1 VADLRFKAPKAVGTK
16 RPRRSERG
24 PIDEERPVSQDGKPA
39 GAPRPIG
46 IQSALA
52 AQREYAERAG
62 RRSRFGLMV
71 PEAFVRG
78 IRDIGYRSNGDA
90 LAELI
95 DNALQAFATRV
106 DVAFGYGG
114 TKSLKKPSQ
123 LAIID
128 NGHGLEPAMMRM
140 AVMWGGTH
148 REDDRS
154 GLGRYGY
161 GLPCASVSLG
171 RRFTIYSAITEGAL
185 HSVTLDLDALAA
197 GEYSDVRGEI
207 NVPSPERAVLP
218 QFVADHIDRAFPDG
232 WASGTVILLE
242 KLDRLEWYTA
252 QALRENLSRQ
262 FGVTYHKL
270 RGEAALF
277 VDHFFVEPIDPLF
290 LTVGFHLHALDADR
304 ANPLDPIEIEVR
316 DPESGEIQGWLSL
329 RYAWLPPSFG
339 SIDKSRDAVGLNANP
354 RFAILKDYHGI
365 IFSRNGRL
373 IDVQTRAPWTTFIN
387 NDRYIKVEVEFSAT
401 LDEAFG
407 VTTSKQQVT
416 IKPYIWDLLREAGV
430 PKAIEQLRAK
440 VKEAKLDRRIAAL
453 SPQPGERVLSERAMD
468 IVATQSGSEHQFNF
482 DLPLAHYRLQFEAL
496 PGSPFFRVA
505 REAGARTLHINT
517 AHRFYDTLYDTPCA
531 TQEFKSTL
539 EILLFCFGD
548 VVLEAADPAQA
559 GFHRQIHSWSR
570 RLDQALATMVSHLTR
585 GEDMSAEPQPAGH

>member
-1 VADLRFKAPKAVGTK
+1 MALSVKV
-16 RPRRSERG
+16 
-24 PIDEERPVSQDGKPA
+24 A
-39 GAPRPIG
+39 GAPSRAT

-52 AQREYAERAG
+52 AQRNYAERAS

-78 IRDIGYRSNGDA
+78 IRDLGYRSNGDA

-106 DVAFGYGG
+106 DVAFGYAG
-114 TKSLKKPSQ
+114 TKSVKKPSQ
-123 LAIID
+123 LAVID

-171 RRFTIYSAITEGAL
+171 RRFTIYSAIAGSPL
-185 HSVTLDLDALAA
+185 HSVTLDLDTLAA
-197 GEYSDVRGEI
+197 GDYSDARGEI
-207 NVPSPERAVLP
+207 IVPAPERADLP
-218 QFVADHIDRAFPDG
+218 DFVADHIQRAFPEG
-232 WASGTVILLE
+232 WESGTIILVE
-242 KLDRLEWYTA
+242 KLDRLEWSTA
-252 QALRENLSRQ
+252 QALRDNLSRQ

-270 RGEAALF
+270 RGDAALY
-277 VDHFFVEPIDPLF
+277 VDHFFVDPIDPLF
-290 LTVGFHLHALDADR
+290 LTPGFHLHDLDADR
-304 ANPLDPIEIEVR
+304 ANPLDPIDIEVR
-316 DPESGEIQGWLSL
+316 DPESGESRGKLSL
-329 RYAWLPPSFG
+329 RYAWLAPSFG
-339 SIDKSRDAVGLNANP
+339 SIEKSRDAVGLNANP

-373 IDVQTRAPWTTFIN
+373 IDVQTRTPWTTFIN
-387 NDRYIKVEVEFSAT
+387 NDRYIKVEVEFSAA

-416 IKPYIWDLLREAGV
+416 IKPHIWDLLREAGV

-440 VKEAKLDRRIAAL
+440 VREAKLDRRIAAL
-453 SPQPGERVLSERAMD
+453 SPSAGQRVLSERAMD
-468 IVATQSGSEHQFNF
+468 IVATQAGLEHQFDF

-496 PGSPFFRVA
+496 PGSPFFRVG

-517 AHRFYDTLYDTPCA
+517 THRFYDALYDTPCA
-531 TQEFKSTL
+531 TPELKSAL

-548 VVLEAADPAQA
+548 AVLEAPDPAQA
-559 GFHRQIHSWSR
+559 GFHRHIHSWSR
-570 RLDQALATMVSHLTR
+570 RLEQALATMASHLALHDDPR
-585 GEDMSAEPQPAGH
+585 PDGPPPGQ

>member
-1 VADLRFKAPKAVGTK
+1 MRALGWATQESRSVA
-16 RPRRSERG
+16 RRV
-24 PIDEERPVSQDGKPA
+24 RPVR
-39 GAPRPIG
+39 APRSRGQAAIE
-46 IQSALA
+46 SALA
-52 AQREYAERAG
+52 AQRTYAERLTA
-62 RRSRFGLMV
+62 RSQVGLMV

-78 IRDIGYRSNGDA
+78 IRDLGYRSNGDA
-90 LAELI
+90 IAELI
-95 DNALQAFATRV
+95 DNALQALATRV
-106 DVAFGYGG
+106 DVVFGYAG
-114 TKSLKKPSQ
+114 TRSSKKPSQ

-128 NGHGLEPAMMRM
+128 NGHGLDPGMIRM

-148 REDDRS
+148 REDDRA

-171 RRFTIYSAITEGAL
+171 RRFSIYSAVKGGEL
-185 HSVTLDLDALAA
+185 YSVTLDLDELGAENPSDDKHEIIIPAA
-197 GEYSDVRGEI
+197 Q
-207 NVPSPERAVLP
+207 PAVLP
-218 QFVADHIDRAFPDG
+218 DFVADHIRRAHAGG
-232 WASGTVILLE
+232 WSSGTVILIE
-242 KLDRLEWYTA
+242 KLDRLEWSTA
-252 QALRENLSRQ
+252 LGLRENLCRQ

-277 VDHFFVEPIDPLF
+277 VDDAYVEPIDPLF
-290 LTVGFHLHALDADR
+290 LTPGFHLYDLDCDR
-304 ANPLDPIEIEVR
+304 AQRLDPIEIEVR
-316 DPESGEIQGWLSL
+316 DPESGESRGTMRL

-373 IDVQTRAPWTTFIN
+373 IDVHTRTPWTAFIN
-387 NDRYIKVEVEFSAT
+387 NDRYIKVEVEFSAS

-416 IKPYIWDLLREAGV
+416 IKPHIWDLLREAGL

-440 VKEAKLDRRIAAL
+440 VREAKLDRRIAAL
-453 SPQPGERVLSERAMD
+453 SPRPGERVLSERAMD
-468 IVATQSGSEHQFNF
+468 VVATQSGLDEQFGF

-496 PGSPFFRVA
+496 PGCPFFRVA
-505 REAGARTLHINT
+505 RDAGVRTLYINRS
-517 AHRFYDTLYDTPCA
+517 HRFYAALYDAPCDTA
-531 TQEFKSTL
+531 EFKSAL

-548 VVLEAADPAQA
+548 LVLEAGEPAQA

-570 RLDQALATMVSHLTR
+570 RLEQALATMASHLTQR
-585 GEDMSAEPQPAGH
+585 EEIRTDGLPVRALGG